1 MTSSICANWPP
12 SHRIRRGAPL
22 PAPIWFQGPNHEV
35 SRAVSRR
42 RLTFQ
47 LSARN
52 LIRSQR
58 AVKLKM
64 NAYCDSGEERIL
76 SALGLA
82 QNDRLDP
89 DMIQARLK
97 VFGSENVDPRTGE
110 IQKNKV
116 VMSWLTHT
124 THGDRNTGSSDPDKH
139 SCMFVARADLP
150 RWFRLP
156 RLLRPPLR
164 PLLFVR
170 HARERAQALA
180 V

>member
-1 MTSSICANWPP
+1 MQSA
-12 SHRIRRGAPL
+12 
-22 PAPIWFQGPNHEV
+22 
-35 SRAVSRR
+35 RR
-42 RLTFQ
+42 RLPIQ

-52 LIRSQR
+52 LIRSQQ

-76 SALGLA
+76 SASGLA

-89 DMIQARLK
+89 DMIQVRLK

-116 VMSWLTHT
+116 VMSWLAHT
-124 THGDRNTGSSDPDKH
+124 TMAVVIQASSDPDGH
-139 SCMFVARADLP
+139 SCIFVGRADGP
-150 RWFRLP
+150 RWFSLP

>member
-1 MTSSICANWPP
+1 M
-12 SHRIRRGAPL
+12 
-22 PAPIWFQGPNHEV
+22 
-35 SRAVSRR
+35 SRAVRRR

-64 NAYCDSGEERIL
+64 NAYCDIGEERIL
-76 SALGLA
+76 SASGLA

-97 VFGSENVDPRTGE
+97 VFGPENVDPRTGE

-116 VMSWLTHT
+116 VIICP
-124 THGDRNTGSSDPDKH
+124 G
-139 SCMFVARADLP
+139 
-150 RWFRLP
+150 
-156 RLLRPPLR
+156 
-164 PLLFVR
+164 
-170 HARERAQALA
+170 
-180 V
+180 